1 MPDKAMPDPETSAAE
16 ANLSH
21 REEKPMHDCQHQ
33 TIHQKDYAAPDY
45 LVETVE
51 LSFDLD
57 PELTQVASRLA
68 IRCNHDR
75 GNAPRPLV
83 LDGEELTLVSLK
95 LDGAELPAG
104 RYRVEEGRLTIPDP
118 PESFLLEVTT
128 RINPKEN
135 TALSGLY
142 ASGPMLCTQCEA
154 EGFRR
159 ITYFTDRPD
168 VMAVYTVTLKADR
181 HSCPVLL
188 ANGNPV
194 DKGELPDGRH
204 FATWHDPFKKPSYLF
219 AVVAGDLVHISDS
232 YRTMSGREVKLE
244 IYVEE
249 KNREKCEHALRSL
262 IRAMR
267 WDEEQ
272 FGREYDLDIYMIVA
286 VDDFNMGAMENKGL
300 NVFNSRYVLASP
312 ETATDDDYHAIEEVI
327 GHEYFHNWTGN
338 RITCRDWFQL
348 SLKEGLTIFRDQ
360 EFSADMQSRPV
371 KRIADVKSLRSAQFA
386 EDASPLAHPVRPES
400 YVEINNFYSMTVY
413 HKGGEVIRMLQT
425 LLGREGFRAGMDL
438 YFERHDGQAV
448 RVDEFVQ
455 AMADAGKR
463 DLSQFMRWYDQ
474 AGTPVLSVADDYRQ
488 ESGVYTL
495 TVTQSCPPTPGQ
507 GAKKPFHIPL
517 LMGLLH
523 QNGSELP
530 LRLEGEAE
538 PSGTSRVLEL
548 KEETETFR
556 FVGVPS
562 RPVPSLLRNFS
573 APVKLQYPY
582 GDQELQLLMTRD
594 SDPFVRWEA
603 GQVQSG
609 QLIMGLVADLQQG
622 REARVSESF
631 IGSFA
636 KLLGDD
642 KQDRAFLAEALT
654 LPAESYLAEQM
665 EVIDPAAIHR
675 ARELVRAT
683 VGERLREQLLAVRE
697 ACAPKAPYRPDDG
710 LAGCR
715 RLKNLCLSYLM
726 APGSREAIGLAM
738 AQFEGADNM
747 TDSLG
752 ALSTLAGCDCP
763 ERGEALAAFYER
775 WRGDRGV
782 IDKWFTLQATSR
794 LPDTLERVSQLLEHP
809 DFDIRNPNR
818 VRSLVGAFSQANLVR
833 FHDKSGAGYRFLADQ
848 ILLLNGINPQIA
860 ARMLTPF
867 CRWRRFDAARQELM
881 RKELEHI
888 LAAPD
893 LARDVYELAAKSV

>member
-1 MPDKAMPDPETSAAE
+1 MLHT
-16 ANLSH
+16 
-21 REEKPMHDCQHQ
+21 QHL
-33 TIHQKDYAAPDY
+33 TIHQKDYTAPDY

-51 LSFDLD
+51 LTFDLD
-57 PELTQVASRLA
+57 PELTQAVSRLA

-75 GNAPRPLV
+75 GDAPRPLV

-95 LDGAELPAG
+95 LDGAELDPS
-104 RYRVEEGRLTIPDP
+104 RYQVEEGRLSIAAP
-118 PESFLLEVTT
+118 PASFLLEVTT
-128 RINPKEN
+128 NITPKAN

-168 VMAVYTVTLKADR
+168 VMAVYTVTLKADKS
-181 HSCPVLL
+181 SCPVLL
-188 ANGNPV
+188 SNGNLV
-194 DKGELPDGRH
+194 AKGELPDGRH

-219 AVVAGDLVHISDS
+219 ALVAGDLVHISD
-232 YRTMSGREVKLE
+232 RFTTMSGRRVNLE
-244 IYVEE
+244 IYVEQR
-249 KNREKCEHALRSL
+249 NQGKCEHALRSL
-262 IRAMR
+262 ERAMR

-272 FGREYDLDIYMIVA
+272 FGREYDLDTYMIVA

-312 ETATDDDYHAIEEVI
+312 ESATDDDYQAIEEVI

-360 EFSADMQSRPV
+360 EFSADMESRPV

-386 EDASPLAHPVRPES
+386 EDAGPLAHPVRPES

-413 HKGGEVIRMLQT
+413 HKGGEVIRMLRT

-463 DLSQFMRWYDQ
+463 DLSQFMHWYDQ
-474 AGTPVLSVADDYRQ
+474 AGTPLLTVSDAYHDGT
-488 ESGVYTL
+488 GVYTL

-507 GAKKPFHIPL
+507 PVKEPFHIPL
-517 LMGLLH
+517 AMGLLAR
-523 QNGSELP
+523 GGRELP
-530 LRLEGEAE
+530 LQIEGEAE
-538 PSGTSRVLEL
+538 AAGTSRVLEL
-548 KEETETFR
+548 REAVQSFR
-556 FVGVPS
+556 FVGIAS

-573 APVKLQYPY
+573 APVKLEYPY
-582 GDQELQLLMTRD
+582 GDHDLALLMTRD

-603 GQVQSG
+603 GQVQAV
-609 QLIMGLVADLQQG
+609 QLIMGLVADCQGG
-622 REARVSESF
+622 RELTVKESF
-631 IGSFA
+631 VESFGR
-636 KLLGDD
+636 LLADD

-654 LPAESYLAEQM
+654 LPSESYLAEQM
-665 EVIDPAAIHR
+665 EVIDPTAIHE

-683 VGERLREQLLAVRE
+683 LGERLRAQLRAVRE
-697 ACAPKAPYRPDDG
+697 ACAPRAAYRPDDG

-715 RLKNLCLSYLM
+715 RLGNLCLSYLM
-726 APGSREAIGLAM
+726 ASGSREAIGLSM
-738 AQFEGADNM
+738 AQFQSADNM

-752 ALSTLAGCDCP
+752 ALSTLAGCACP
-763 ERGEALAAFYER
+763 ERGEALAAFYDR
-775 WRGDRGV
+775 WREDRGV

-794 LPDTLERVSQLLEHP
+794 LPDTLERVMELLEHP

-818 VRSLVGAFSQANLVR
+818 VRSLVGAFSQGNQVR
-833 FHDKSGAGYRFLADQ
+833 FHEPGGAGYRFLADR
-848 ILLLNGINPQIA
+848 ILRLNSINPQIA

-867 CRWRRFDAARQELM
+867 SRWRRFDAERQELM
-881 RKELEHI
+881 KKELSRI
-888 LAAPD
+888 LAEPG

>member
-1 MPDKAMPDPETSAAE
+1 MSQ
-16 ANLSH
+16 
-21 REEKPMHDCQHQ
+21 CQHQ
-33 TIHQKDYAAPDY
+33 TIHQKDYRVPDY
-45 LVETVE
+45 LIDTVE

-57 PELTQVASRLA
+57 PESTRVLSRLA
-68 IRCNHDR
+68 VRSNHDR
-75 GNAPRPLV
+75 ANGPRPLV
-83 LDGEELTLVSLK
+83 LDGEELTLLSLR
-95 LDGAELPAG
+95 LDGVDLGPDDF
-104 RYRVEEGRLTIPDP
+104 RVEGGTLVLNTP
-118 PESFLLEVTT
+118 PERFLLEMET
-128 RINPKEN
+128 RIHPKEN
-135 TALSGLY
+135 SALSGLY

-168 VMAVYTVTLKADR
+168 VMAVYTVTLRADKA
-181 HSCPVLL
+181 SCPVLL
-188 ANGNPV
+188 ANGNLV
-194 DKGELPDGRH
+194 EKGDLPDGRH
-204 FATWHDPFKKPSYLF
+204 YAVWHDPFKKPSYLF
-219 AVVAGDLVHISDS
+219 AVVAGDLVHIAD
-232 YRTMSGREVKLE
+232 RFTTMSGREVRLE

-249 KNREKCEHALRSL
+249 RNKDKCEHALRSL
-262 IRAMR
+262 MRAMR

-272 FGREYDLDIYMIVA
+272 FGREYDLDTYMVVA

-312 ETATDDDYHAIEEVI
+312 ESATDDDYEAIEEVI

-386 EDASPLAHPVRPES
+386 EDAGPLAHPVRPES

-425 LLGREGFRAGMDL
+425 LLGRKAFRAGMDL

-463 DLSQFMRWYDQ
+463 DLSQFMLWYDQ
-474 AGTPVLSVADDYRQ
+474 AGTPVLTVSDDYRA
-488 ESGVYTL
+488 EDGSYTL

-507 GAKKPFHIPL
+507 PEKNPFHIPL
-517 LMGLLH
+517 AMGLLDRDG
-523 QNGSELP
+523 NELP
-530 LRLEGEAE
+530 LKLTGETKAV
-538 PSGTSRVLEL
+538 GTSRVLEL
-548 KEETETFR
+548 RGETETFT
-556 FVGVPS
+556 FVGLKE

-573 APVKLQYPY
+573 APVKLVYPY
-582 GDQELQLLMTRD
+582 SDEDLNLLMTRD

-603 GQVQSG
+603 GQVQAVK
-609 QLIMGLVADLQQG
+609 LIMGLVADIQGG
-622 REARVSESF
+622 REARVPESF
-631 IGSFA
+631 IESFRR
-636 KLLGDD
+636 LLSDER
-642 KQDRAFLAEALT
+642 QDRALLAETLT
-654 LPAESYLAEQM
+654 LPTESYLAEQM
-665 EVIDPAAIHR
+665 AVIDPDAIHQ

-683 VGERLREQLLAVRE
+683 VGERLGAELTAARE

-715 RLKNLCLSYLM
+715 KLKNLCLAYLM
-726 APGSREAIGLAM
+726 AAGGGKAINACM
-738 AQFEGADNM
+738 AQLKSADNM

-752 ALSTLAGCDCP
+752 ALAPLASCACP
-763 ERGEALAAFYER
+763 EREEALAAFYDC

-782 IDKWFTLQATSR
+782 IDKWFTHQAISR
-794 LPDTLERVSQLLEHP
+794 LPDTLDRVLALLEHP

-818 VRSLVGAFSQANLVR
+818 VRSLVGAFSQGNQVR
-833 FHDKSGAGYRFLADQ
+833 FHDASGRGYRFLADQ
-848 ILLLNGINPQIA
+848 ILRLNGINPQIA

-867 CRWRRFDAARQELM
+867 SRWRRFDADRQELM
-881 RKELEHI
+881 KKELERI
-888 LAAPD
+888 LAEPG
-893 LARDVYELAAKSV
+893 LARDVYELAAKSL